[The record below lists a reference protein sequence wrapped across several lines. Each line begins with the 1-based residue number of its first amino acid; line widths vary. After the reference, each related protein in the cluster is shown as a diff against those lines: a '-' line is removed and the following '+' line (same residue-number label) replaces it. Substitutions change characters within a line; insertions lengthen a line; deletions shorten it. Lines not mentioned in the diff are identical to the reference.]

1 MKKQSTT
8 SRVHEHLGAAHRGPH
23 KQSMAKRTKE
33 SKGMEKAMGHS
44 AAHAIGDHKHHKKMM
59 DHHHKEMKK
68 HMDHMMKAM
77 KHHHKK
83 AK

>member
-1 MKKQSTT
+1 MKKQSMK
-8 SRVHEHLGAAHRGPH
+8 SRMHEHLGAKHPGPH

-33 SKGMEKAMGHS
+33 SMGMEKAMHHAPS
-44 AAHAIGDHKHHKKMM
+44 HAIGDHKHHKKMI

-68 HMDHMMKAM
+68 HMDHMMKCAM
-77 KHHHKK
+77 KKHK